1 MLEYKLIKATPTLI
15 KTPNCLDDIMATLFE
30 KYHID
35 YIKFYRNCL
44 EFEFKNL
51 GSEDVC
57 DNIKYYMFEEG
68 KYVKQGLDFKL
79 IHMKDIGERDFM

>member
-35 YIKFYRNCL
+35 YIKFYSQFVEARQSL
-44 EFEFKNL
+44 SKQQRHDHRQVGL
-51 GSEDVC
+51 GEIV
-57 DNIKYYMFEEG
+57 FP
-68 KYVKQGLDFKL
+68 
-79 IHMKDIGERDFM
+79 

>member
-1 MLEYKLIKATPTLI
+1 
-15 KTPNCLDDIMATLFE
+15 MATLFE

-57 DNIKYYMFEEG
+57 DNINIICLKKGSM
-68 KYVKQGLDFKL
+68 
-79 IHMKDIGERDFM
+79 